1 MVTNRKIYKSSI
13 LIKFIMNEVPKTVVL
28 ELEDDDVRQDLV
40 SIVNSME
47 SIRREE
53 IVDGITSE
61 ERKNE
66 YLHLTARLA
75 STVEALADNKLLEKM
90 NSVVKQFDVNPA
102 LFAYDYLQESFWR
115 KNDPEFSKLLDQVLI
130 GLKGDDFSGLRE
142 KQHILNALKYLGARD
157 EDLER
162 KIEIYNTIV
171 PFSSINHG
179 ESKKLAEDALSKHA
193 IVKIKENGNL
203 EVKKVSNMDDFL
215 NVARFFGFASVNGL
229 ITNDQMGQLS
239 RDGIYMDKA
248 EKVDMKKI
256 KDRMRLVAN
265 TVKYTKSISYPMIGL
280 LPGFFQGRIERRFN
294 ETGIN
299 NAFNSRS
306 ASISSG
312 VVEGCFGT
320 GLLVYS
326 VATRNITPYLG
337 PGFALMIEGFARA
350 DISRTCPGC
359 HDGFGSLFLKILL
372 LPFEEYMK
380 HYRDKK
386 KGVKRDGQLS
396 LVEFKIPRNEM
407 KGEYDG
413 ISYTHNYH
421 SELEELAQ
429 KQLPEKIEDNLI
441 WSEGNHHT
449 FGTYFRRELTKDVE
463 TEIPIQNIKRSVGA
477 LSLGYKLFDDPY
489 EKRSSIVCFKG
500 RRYVMTSI
508 STKRDIDFD
517 EVSKILYDEKKLS
530 DRFTDLFK
538 LTDAEYLH
546 LTEFNNNVM
555 GRSLVATN

>member
-1 MVTNRKIYKSSI
+1 
-13 LIKFIMNEVPKTVVL
+13 MNEVPRAIVL
-28 ELEDDDVRQDLV
+28 ELADDDVRQDLA

-47 SIRREE
+47 AIRREE
-53 IVDGITSE
+53 IVDRITSE

-75 STVEALADNKLLEKM
+75 STVEALADDKLLEKM

-115 KNDPEFSKLLDQVLI
+115 KNDPAFSKLLDQVLI
-130 GLKGDDFSGLRE
+130 GLKGDSFSGLRE

-162 KIEIYNTIV
+162 RIEIYNTII
-171 PFSSINHG
+171 PFSSINH
-179 ESKKLAEDALSKHA
+179 EETKKLAEIALNKHA

-215 NVARFFGFASVNGL
+215 NIARFFGFTGINGL
-229 ITNDQMGQLS
+229 ITNDQMNQLS
-239 RDGIYMDKA
+239 RDGIYMDKV
-248 EKVDMKKI
+248 EKIDMKKI
-256 KDRMRLVAN
+256 KDNMRFVAN
-265 TVKYTKSISYPMIGL
+265 TVKYTKFISYPIIGL
-280 LPGFFQGRIERRFN
+280 LPGYFQKRIERRFN

-299 NAFNSRS
+299 NAFNSKR
-306 ASISSG
+306 ATISSG
-312 VVEGCFGT
+312 AVEGCFGT
-320 GLLVYS
+320 GLFVYS
-326 VATRNITPYLG
+326 IITRSVSFLI
-337 PGFALMIEGFARA
+337 PGLVLLVDGFGRA
-350 DISRTCPGC
+350 DISRSYD
-359 HDGFGSLFLKILL
+359 DGLGSLFLKIPL

-386 KGVKRDGQLS
+386 KDVKQDGQLS

-407 KGEYDG
+407 KGEYGGTSDL
-413 ISYTHNYH
+413 HNYH

-429 KQLPEKIEDNLI
+429 KQLPDKIEDNLV

-463 TEIPIQNIKRSVGA
+463 TAIPIQNIKRSIGA

-508 STKRDIDFD
+508 STKRDVDFD
-517 EVSKILYDEKKLS
+517 DVSKILYDNKKLEE
-530 DRFTDLFK
+530 RFTDLFN

-546 LTEFNNNVM
+546 LTEFNNNAM
-555 GRSLVATN
+555 GKSLTATK